1 MRSRKKIKHAL
12 GYGAV
17 AVLGWVARGT
27 PRAMGHRVFSGLGG
41 LAGRILERDRRRAND
56 NLAIAF
62 PEAAPMVRD
71 AMVRAMFRALGR
83 NVYEFLRIE
92 GASARALAERIDHI
106 EGLEHLDGAC
116 RAGRGV
122 IVITGHIGCWEL
134 MPAYFASRGYR
145 VTAVARRVRAERL
158 NERLVAV
165 RRSVGVVS
173 LDRDAS
179 PREAIAVLQR
189 GEILGVLIDQHTR
202 VSGVY
207 VPFFNR
213 PALTPTAVAKLAL
226 MTGAKIVPMGIFL
239 NHRGK
244 HVVHAL
250 PEIEP
255 PPAQSREAAVRAVT
269 AACSLAVERLIRI
282 DPKQWVW
289 FHQRW
294 RETAD
299 AARG

>member
-1 MRSRKKIKHAL
+1 MRASKKIKHAM

-17 AVLGWVARGT
+17 RVLGWVARGT
-27 PRAMGHRVFSGLGG
+27 PRAIGHRVFSGLGR
-41 LAGRILERDRRRAND
+41 LAARILERDRRRAAD
-56 NLAIAF
+56 NLALAF

-71 AMVRAMFRALGR
+71 AMVTAMFRALGR
-83 NVYEFLRIE
+83 NVYEFLRLE
-92 GASARALAERIDHI
+92 GASPRALAERIDHV
-106 EGLEHLDGAC
+106 EGLERLERAYG
-116 RAGRGV
+116 AGRGL

-134 MPAYFASRGYR
+134 MPAYFVSRGYR
-145 VTAVARRVRAERL
+145 VTAVARRVRTERF

-179 PREAIAVLQR
+179 PREMIAVLKR
-189 GEILGVLIDQHTR
+189 GEVLGVLIDQHTR

-226 MTGAKIVPMGIFL
+226 MTGAKILPMGIFL

-244 HVVHAL
+244 HVVHVL

-255 PPAQSREAAVRAVT
+255 PPAQSREASVQAMT